1 MVDKENIPSEEILNE
16 KWDKCISNF
25 LVKTGIGLSVGI
37 IASALIFR
45 KRTWPIAMSTGFGIG
60 VAYADCQR
68 TFVPTPIPGVRIV
81 KAYKNIISDES

>member
-1 MVDKENIPSEEILNE
+1 MVSEENIPSEEILNE
-16 KWDKCISNF
+16 KWDKCISNL

-45 KRTWPIAMSTGFGIG
+45 KRTWPIAISTGFGIG

-68 TFVPTPIPGVRIV
+68 TFIPTAIPGVRIV
-81 KAYKNIISDES
+81 KANNINSES